1 MTDKNVKHIVID
13 PITRLE
19 GHAKIDIILD
29 DSGKIKDV
37 YLQVPEFR
45 GFERFC
51 EGRRVEDLPRI
62 TPKICGVCP
71 MSHHMASAKALDM
84 AFRIEPTSVAHKLR
98 ELMFNAYVFE
108 DHTLGFYFLQ
118 GPDFVVG
125 PSAPAAERNI
135 LGVIGKVGVDVA
147 KEVIKHRSYG
157 QQMLQILT
165 GSKIFHAVAIPGGV
179 SKGLSEEDR
188 DKMIPMAE
196 SCVEFSSFTQKIFH
210 DVVLENKD
218 YVNVILSDAY
228 NLIAYNMGLVDKN
241 NKVNFYD
248 GKIRIT
254 SPDDREYAK
263 YDVKDYL
270 EHVAEVPVP
279 HSYVKRTYLKKLG
292 LEKGLYRAGP
302 LARLNASEGMST
314 PLAQKEYE
322 KFYEI
327 LGGRPANQTLA
338 YNWARIIEQLNAA
351 ERVLELLKDPEIVSD
366 DFRTFATEK
375 PTEGMGVVEACRGT
389 LYHHYKCDEKGLAKE
404 VNLIV
409 ATTNNKYA
417 LEKSV
422 EKAARGLITS
432 EVPDQGILNMVEMSF
447 RAYDPCMACATHSL
461 PGKMPLKIH
470 LYDKNKNLVRKI
482 QRD

>member
-1 MTDKNVKHIVID
+1 MTEKNVKHIIID

-45 GFERFC
+45 GFEKFC
-51 EGRRVEDLPRI
+51 EGRRVEELPRI
-62 TPKICGVCP
+62 TSKICGVCP

-84 AFRIEPTSVAHKLR
+84 AFGVEPTSVAHKLR

-125 PSAPAAERNI
+125 PSAPPAERNI
-135 LGVIGKVGVDVA
+135 LGVIAKVGVDVA

-218 YVNVILSDAY
+218 YVDLILSDTY
-228 NLIAYNMGLVDKN
+228 SLVAYNMGLVDEN
-241 NKVNFYD
+241 NKINFYD
-248 GKIRIT
+248 GHIRIT
-254 SPDDREYAK
+254 SPEGKEFAK
-263 YDVKDYL
+263 YEAKDYL
-270 EHVAEVPVP
+270 EHIAEVPIP
-279 HSYVKRTYLKKLG
+279 YSYVKRTYLKKLG

-302 LARLNASEGMST
+302 LARLNASDGMST

-322 KFYEI
+322 KFYEV
-327 LGGRPANQTLA
+327 LGGKPANQTLA
-338 YNWARIIEQLNAA
+338 YNWARVIEQLNAA
-351 ERVLELLKDPEIVSD
+351 ERVLELLTDPDITSN
-366 DFRTFATEK
+366 DFRTFATDT

-422 EKAARGLITS
+422 EKAARGLIET
-432 EVPDQGILNMVEMSF
+432 EQPDQGILNMVEMSF

-461 PGKMPLKIH
+461 PGKMPMIIS
-470 LYDKNKNLVRKI
+470 LYDKNKTLIRKI
-482 QRD
+482 QRE